1 MDFWLIAYILVTIV
15 VGSGTVSMLYK
26 RGQTVGAMIL
36 LVLLILVFVFY
47 GLRWF
52 RGGNLQGTQ
61 VATGTWPPIV
71 NMCPDFMV
79 SYTDTTGVYCY
90 DATNTYG
97 LKTYNGAGLTT
108 GLTIN
113 NVPNQSALLMK
124 NPNKNQN
131 ATDLKSDVGTT
142 ISDYRW
148 PTLRNLLTIAQD
160 PQGKYLKWEGV
171 WDGRSST
178 PENAPLP

>member
-1 MDFWLIAYILVTIV
+1 ML
-15 VGSGTVSMLYK
+15 GSGFVSMLYK
-26 RGQTVGAMIL
+26 RGQMVGAMIL
-36 LVLLILVFVFY
+36 LALLLLVFVFY

-52 RGGNLQGTQ
+52 RAGRLQGTET
-61 VATGTWPPIV
+61 AKGSWPPIV

-79 SYTDTTGVYCY
+79 SYTDTTGKVYCY
-90 DATNTYG
+90 DVTNTYG

-113 NVPNQSALLMK
+113 NSPNQSAFLMM

-131 ATDLKSDVGTT
+131 ATTLKTDVAT
-142 ISDYRW
+142 IASDYRW